1 MKRSP
6 LPKDA
11 DELLAVAESV
21 AATLSEYRDDLGM
34 SIEVEALLRA
44 GIAAA
49 TFSINTY
56 MAVLAGAK
64 RSPVA
69 QSHLAAAR
77 SRCDRDIRQLRRRIM
92 RSMTQLRRHVNDR
105 GLPRTAEYV
114 KS

>member
-21 AATLSEYRDDLGM
+21 AATLPEYRDQLGM
-34 SIEVEALLRA
+34 SIDIEALLRA
-44 GIAAA
+44 SISAA

-56 MAVLAGAK
+56 LAVLAGTK

-69 QSHLAAAR
+69 LSHLAAAR
-77 SRCDRDIRQLRRRIM
+77 SRCDRDLRQLRRRVT
-92 RSMTQLRRHVNDR
+92 RSIAQLRRQVNDQDLTREMQLRR
-105 GLPRTAEYV
+105 G
-114 KS
+114 